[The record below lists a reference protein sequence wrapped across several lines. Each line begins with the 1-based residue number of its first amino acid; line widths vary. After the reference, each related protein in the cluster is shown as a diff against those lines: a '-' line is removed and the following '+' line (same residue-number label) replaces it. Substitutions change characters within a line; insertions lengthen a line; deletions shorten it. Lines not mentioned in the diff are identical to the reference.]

1 MRVSI
6 KTLGCKVNQ
15 AESDLLLAAFEK
27 AGFTI
32 VDFDEAADY
41 YIVNSC
47 AVTEEAER
55 KTRQYVRRAIRRNPQ
70 GLVILVGCYA
80 KLRKDCKCTSLGE
93 RVVVLPT
100 VKEKERAICQLF
112 AKELGVSLPLPFF
125 PHPPRSRAWV
135 KVQEGCDHFC
145 SFCLVPYLREGVQ
158 SRRFE
163 DILQEV
169 RYLTEQGVREIVLCG
184 TNLGYFGRDTGE
196 GTLIDLVEFLVAHT
210 EGVRFRLSS
219 LEPYLLSKE
228 FAIRYFALG
237 TRVCPHLHLPLQ
249 SGSDR
254 ILKRMQ
260 RGYSAEMY
268 AELVAMVR
276 SLCPQVAITTDVIVG
291 FPGET
296 VEDFE
301 ATVRFCQDIGFSR
314 MHVFAFSPRPGTP
327 ASEWEKSEGI
337 PKSEKQ
343 RRVRQLL
350 TIGRALSEEY
360 HKSFVGKK
368 LYVLIESIEENLGI
382 GYSENYIPV
391 HVKGAKQ
398 DDMRKIIPV
407 LVERAWPTYVEGRLA
422 LQ

>member
-15 AESDLLLAAFEK
+15 AESDLLLAAFKK

-32 VDFDEAADY
+32 VDFDEVADY

-80 KLRKDCKCTSLGE
+80 KLWKDCRYASLGE
-93 RVVVLPT
+93 RVIVLPT
-100 VKEKERAICQLF
+100 VREKERAIGRLF
-112 AKELGVSLPLPFF
+112 AEQLGVPLPPPFF
-125 PHPPRSRAWV
+125 PYPSRSRAWV

-158 SRRFE
+158 SREFE
-163 DILQEV
+163 DILREIHH
-169 RYLTEQGVREIVLCG
+169 LTEQGVREIVLCG

-196 GTLIDLVEFLVAHT
+196 GTLIDLLEFLVART

-254 ILKRMQ
+254 ILRRMR
-260 RGYSAEMY
+260 RGYSAKMY

-276 SLCPQVAITTDVIVG
+276 SLYPQVAVTTDVIVG

-296 VEDFE
+296 AEDFE
-301 ATVRFCQDIGFSR
+301 ATVQFCQNIGFSR

-337 PKSEKQ
+337 PKPEKQ

-350 TIGRALSEEY
+350 TVGKALSEEY

-368 LYVLIESIEENLGI
+368 LYVLVEFVEENIGI

-391 HVKGAKQ
+391 HVEGTNQ
-398 DDMRKIIPV
+398 DNVRKIVPV
-407 LVERAWPTYVEGRLA
+407 LVERAWPTHVEGRLA